1 MPSHTS
7 TAEADLIAPIPAQ
20 RVEVLSKSG
29 RKVHEGD
36 YVVYWMVAH
45 RRVRWNYSLQHA
57 VYLAQRHKKGLIVLE
72 ALRLDY
78 PWASQRTHR
87 FIAEGMQDNAAALS
101 DLNIRY
107 YPYIEGCL
115 REGAGLL
122 EALAAR
128 AIAVVTDLFP
138 CFFLPKM
145 QAKAAQV
152 LSTPLHRVDSN
163 GILPLA
169 ESERVFT
176 TAASFRRHLQKTLR
190 PHLNTWPVPDPHRH
204 TVVPTAIPETCTQRW
219 PPSPLEDLDAL
230 LGSLELDAE
239 VPPVPFR
246 GGANEAQLQLTD
258 FLGERHGRYHSDRNR
273 VDNGSASGLSPYLHF
288 GHLSAHEFAYRA
300 LSQCNWSTEKLAEK
314 PNGSRTGWWGLP
326 PHTESLMDELITWRE
341 LGYVFC
347 HQRPDDYD
355 QFHTLPGWA
364 IDTLEAHS
372 IDERPITYTLEE
384 LETASTHDPVWNAAQ
399 RQLRQEG
406 RIHNYLRMLWGKK
419 ILEWSPSPQEALTR
433 LIELNNRW
441 AIDGRNPNSYSG
453 IFWTLG
459 RFDRAWG
466 PVRPIFGKIRYMSS
480 ESTARK
486 ISLKRYLQRYGEDN
500 QLPLIR

>member
-1 MPSHTS
+1 M
-7 TAEADLIAPIPAQ
+7 
-20 RVEVLSKSG
+20 EVLSKTG
-29 RKVHEGD
+29 RKVHDGD

-57 VYLAQRHKKGLIVLE
+57 VYLAQRHNKGLIILE

-78 PWASQRTHR
+78 RWASRRTHQ
-87 FIAEGMQDNAAALS
+87 FIAEGMQDNAAALQG
-101 DLNIRY
+101 LNIRY
-107 YPYIEGCL
+107 YPYIEDT
-115 REGAGLL
+115 RRAGAGLL
-122 EALAAR
+122 EALAER

-138 CFFLPKM
+138 CFFLPRM
-145 QAKAAQV
+145 QAKAAER
-152 LSTPLHRVDSN
+152 LSAPIHRVDTN
-163 GILPLA
+163 GILPLSA
-169 ESERVFT
+169 SERVFT

-190 PHLNTWPVPDPHRH
+190 PHLHTWPVPEPHLFE
-204 TVVPTAIPETCTQRW
+204 VSPVELPEPCVQQW
-219 PPSPLEDLDAL
+219 PPTSLEDLDTTL
-230 LGSLELDAE
+230 SGLDLDHL

-246 GGANEAQLQLTD
+246 GGSAKAEAQLAD
-258 FLGERHGRYHSDRNR
+258 FLSERHGRYHSDRNR
-273 VDNGSASGLSPYLHF
+273 IDNGSASGLSPYLHF
-288 GHLSAHEFAYRA
+288 GHLSAHEFVHSA
-300 LSQCNWSTEKLAEK
+300 LSQCSWDPSQLAEK

-355 QFHTLPGWA
+355 HYDTLPGWA
-364 IDTLEAHS
+364 LETLQAHS
-372 IDERPITYTLEE
+372 TDDRPITYTLEE
-384 LETASTHDPVWNAAQ
+384 LESASTQDPIWNAAQ
-399 RQLRQEG
+399 RQLREEG

-419 ILEWSPSPQEALTR
+419 ILEWSPSPEEALRR

-486 ISLKRYLQRYGEDN
+486 IRLKRYLQRFGEDS
-500 QLPLIR
+500 QLSLIR